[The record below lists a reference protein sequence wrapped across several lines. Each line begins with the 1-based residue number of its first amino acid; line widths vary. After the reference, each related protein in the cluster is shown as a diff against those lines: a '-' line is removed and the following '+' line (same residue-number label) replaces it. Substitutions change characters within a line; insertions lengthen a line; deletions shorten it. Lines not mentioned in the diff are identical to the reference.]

1 MSDKLTAHAWS
12 IEQTAKELGTDL
24 TKGLTSA
31 ETRARLEKYG
41 FNELKEK
48 PRPGFLSLL
57 LDQFKDF
64 LIIILIAA
72 RCDLVGRA
80 SFLGMNT
87 PRRST

>member
-1 MSDKLTAHAWS
+1 MAEKINAHAWT

-31 ETRARLEKYG
+31 EAHARLEKYG
-41 FNELKEK
+41 PNELKEK

-57 LDQFKDF
+57 WDQFNNF

-72 RCDLVGRA
+72 RA
-80 SFLGMNT
+80 SHVH
-87 PRRST
+87 SCWASID